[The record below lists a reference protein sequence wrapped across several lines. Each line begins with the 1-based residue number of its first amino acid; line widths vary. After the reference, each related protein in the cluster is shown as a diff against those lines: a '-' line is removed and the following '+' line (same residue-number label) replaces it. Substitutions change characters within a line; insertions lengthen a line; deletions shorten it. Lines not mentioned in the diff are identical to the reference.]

1 MSSSQSKSRVES
13 KLNTEGTVSID
24 SYLDKRVYTT
34 QGRYV
39 GTVDEV
45 MISFAG
51 KKIDGLGLRDCN
63 LDLFKNSRTL
73 GKVEFPYD
81 WVRAVDD
88 VVIVRPVQKESLT
101 V

>member
-1 MSSSQSKSRVES
+1 MHTSKSKSRVDS
-13 KLNTEGTVSID
+13 KVDTDDTISID

-34 QGRYV
+34 QGKYV

-45 MISFAG
+45 MISFNERQ
-51 KKIDGLGLRDCN
+51 IDGLGLRDCN

-73 GKVEFPYD
+73 GKVEFPYS

-88 VVIVRPVQKESLT
+88 VVVVRPILDESLT
-101 V
+101 L